1 MYSCGVS
8 YFIVVLVLL
17 RNLTVPEITSQM
29 FSPSNLMA
37 AADPRMGKFLTG
49 SFHILFSHS
58 KYPVYSRK
66 VWKLDLILWV
76 LNTNIRIHIVS
87 LSQNIVYRIGRKS
100 LIRKWRTLKINQL
113 YFLYIRLI
121 GKQFKPSSQRMK

>member
-1 MYSCGVS
+1 MLKEMRFNSQVFLECTCGIS

-49 SFHILFSHS
+49 SF
-58 KYPVYSRK
+58 K
-66 VWKLDLILWV
+66 
-76 LNTNIRIHIVS
+76 N
-87 LSQNIVYRIGRKS
+87 
-100 LIRKWRTLKINQL
+100 
-113 YFLYIRLI
+113 
-121 GKQFKPSSQRMK
+121 

>member
-49 SFHILFSHS
+49 SFHILFTHS
-58 KYPVYSRK
+58 K
-66 VWKLDLILWV
+66 
-76 LNTNIRIHIVS
+76 
-87 LSQNIVYRIGRKS
+87 SQTTIEKFESWI
-100 LIRKWRTLKINQL
+100 
-113 YFLYIRLI
+113 
-121 GKQFKPSSQRMK
+121 